1 MKKIEYFFKYFLLML
16 LILFSSFRRKPEGK
30 KEFQKIL
37 FIRLNKIGD
46 ALVTTPLLHK
56 IKSELKCRIYV
67 LADKKNYF
75 VFENNPSVDRV
86 IIHHKSVGGI
96 FDAVRFVS
104 KEKIDTVVDLHDDVS
119 TTVSFIVA
127 LSKTSNKFGLEKEN
141 KKIYTAAVP
150 RLNPMN
156 SHVVYRI
163 LEIGKLFGI
172 SISTQENKNITIHYY
187 PREESIKNADQ
198 YIQKRFRENK
208 FIVGVN
214 ISAGSKARFWG
225 VENYRLLLNFLSEY
239 DVYSLV
245 LCSPADLYLAN
256 EITFRILPGNR
267 EVPFFYSPA
276 FDDFASIMSKLNLL
290 FTPDTAAIH
299 LASIKRLPVFGIYVQ
314 YKTENLIWSP
324 LNSDFEYIK
333 TREATLKNVAFSKVI
348 EKFKPFLEKHIK

>member
-1 MKKIEYFFKYFLLML
+1 MKKIEYLFKNFLLGL
-16 LILFSSFRRKPEGK
+16 LIFFSSLRRRTQLK
-30 KEFQKIL
+30 KEVQKIL

-46 ALVTTPLLHK
+46 ALVATPLLHK
-56 IKSELKCRIYV
+56 IKSELRCIIYV

-75 VFENNPSVDRV
+75 VFESNPCVDKV
-86 IIHHKSVGGI
+86 IIHCKSVRGI
-96 FDAVRFVS
+96 FEAIRFVS
-104 KEKIDTVVDLHDDVS
+104 REKIDTVVDLHDDVS

-127 LSKTSNKFGLEKEN
+127 LSKASNKFALEKEN
-141 KKIYTAAVP
+141 KKIFTGTVP
-150 RLNPMN
+150 RLNPIS

-163 LEIGKLFGI
+163 LEIGRLFGI
-172 SISTQENKNITIHYY
+172 NIPSQGNKDITIHYY
-187 PREESIKNADQ
+187 PKEEAIKNTEQ

-208 FIVGVN
+208 FLVGVN
-214 ISAGSKARFWG
+214 ISAGSKSRFWG
-225 VENYRLLLNFLSEY
+225 VQNYRLLLNFLSEY

-256 EITFRILPGNR
+256 EITSRILSGNR
-267 EVPFFYSPA
+267 EVPFFYSPT

-299 LASIKRLPVFGIYVQ
+299 LASINRLPVFGIYVQ

-333 TREATLKNVAFSKVI
+333 TKEATLKNIGFDEVI